1 MRCNDFDTFI
11 DEMLS
16 GVLHPDASQ
25 HMSRCERCTSHFRA
39 RASVQNGLRQLAS
52 ATLAGPSSATDR
64 AVMDSYRRLQQR
76 RSAAGI
82 SGSAAGAGAAPAA
95 AMARLFTFPSRTLA
109 ESPRTW
115 WSAAAAAAMVVAVLG
130 SAVHLWNGVPT
141 VHSPSAAYAP
151 PAAAWQQRST
161 DAPQQSAAA
170 GSVER
175 GLPARTATPQLNAW
189 LNVPQKTSQSASLN
203 VPQSASHSLN
213 VPQSASHSGFS
224 LLEVATAGF
233 RPEPFTNSVRTN
245 HAAAA
250 RPAAAYEEAK
260 YDSTPVTQLPAG
272 VAPVARL
279 AASGASGS
287 VGQPASSTWPGYSN
301 LMYCDPVVCSGPMQV
316 VHIKVPVGQVKPNL
330 GQSVDNGFVNAEVV
344 IGPDGVARA
353 IRVAN

>member
-25 HMSRCERCTSHFRA
+25 HMSQCERCTSYFRA
-39 RASVQNGLRQLAS
+39 RAAVQNGLRQLAS

-95 AMARLFTFPSRTLA
+95 ATARLFTFPSRSLA
-109 ESPRTW
+109 ESSRTW

-130 SAVHLWNGVPT
+130 SAVHLWNGVPM
-141 VHSPSAAYAP
+141 VHSPSVAYAP
-151 PAAAWQQRST
+151 PAATWQQHST
-161 DAPQQSAAA
+161 DVPRQSAAA

-175 GLPARTATPQLNAW
+175 GLPARTATPQL
-189 LNVPQKTSQSASLN
+189 KASSN
-203 VPQSASHSLN
+203 
-213 VPQSASHSGFS
+213 ASHSGFS
-224 LLEVATAGF
+224 LLEIATAGF
-233 RPEPFTNSVRTN
+233 RPEPFNNSVRTN
-245 HAAAA
+245 HTAAG

-260 YDSTPVTQLPAG
+260 YDSTPLTQLPAN
-272 VAPVARL
+272 VAPVVRL

-287 VGQPASSTWPGYSN
+287 MAQPASSTWPGYSN

-316 VHIKVPVGQVKPNL
+316 VHIKVPVGQVKPDL